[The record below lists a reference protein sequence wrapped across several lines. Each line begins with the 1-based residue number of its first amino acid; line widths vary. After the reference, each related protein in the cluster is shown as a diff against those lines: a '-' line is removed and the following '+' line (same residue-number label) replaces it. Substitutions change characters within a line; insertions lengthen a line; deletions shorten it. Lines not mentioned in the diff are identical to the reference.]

1 MQPNKKKTNENNV
14 FFFAQCVRVTTKH
27 YWHRRHTQKKIVY
40 NSNYQC
46 YVVYILLLY
55 TIEHNIHET
64 TTTTTELPNFL
75 PWNPPQKKP
84 NEPFSKN
91 NTVWWYKCNVVDV
104 TLNVVTNFIY
114 IHNHRSTKC
123 CWILMFFTETKK
135 IIIYRIK
142 KCPAIQFKNWPKIWT
157 WHTVWNSL
165 ARDFNFKR
173 KKKCMNYEKYM
184 TKYEKKTNYRS
195 QHDEEF
201 ANILNAFWLTAIT
214 FLCVGYGDIV
224 PNTYCGRGIT
234 LTCGMVVSILQFIPT
249 ETRTKKQ

>member
-1 MQPNKKKTNENNV
+1 MC

-27 YWHRRHTQKKIVY
+27 YWHRRHTQKKSFTIRIINVMLSIFY
-40 NSNYQC
+40 FCTRSNT
-46 YVVYILLLY
+46 IY
-55 TIEHNIHET
+55 TKQQQQQLNYRTSFLET
-64 TTTTTELPNFL
+64 
-75 PWNPPQKKP
+75 PPQKKP

-165 ARDFNFKR
+165 ARDFNFER
-173 KKKCMNYEKYM
+173 KKNVWTMKNIWPNMK
-184 TKYEKKTNYRS
+184 KKTNYRS

>member
-1 MQPNKKKTNENNV
+1 MC

-27 YWHRRHTQKKIVY
+27 YWHRRHTQKK
-40 NSNYQC
+40 NRLQFELSMLC
-46 YVVYILLLY
+46 CLY
-55 TIEHNIHET
+55 FTFVHDRTQYTRNNNNNNWI
-64 TTTTTELPNFL
+64 TELPSL
-75 PWNPPQKKP
+75 KPPPKKP

-165 ARDFNFKR
+165 ARDFNFER
-173 KKKCMNYEKYM
+173 KKNVWTMKNIWPNMKP
-184 TKYEKKTNYRS
+184 KKKLTI
-195 QHDEEF
+195 E
-201 ANILNAFWLTAIT
+201 ANTMKSS
-214 FLCVGYGDIV
+214 
-224 PNTYCGRGIT
+224 PTYWMPFG
-234 LTCGMVVSILQFIPT
+234 
-249 ETRTKKQ
+249 